1 MGVHGR
7 RVGELGPRGLTLVLA
22 SQGDGRRGKLLGS
35 PSASKP
41 APYWCAH
48 REELGAEG
56 KGEEKQRAPNKT
68 WLDLASAFGAE
79 HPPLPLWR
87 LGGAQLII

>member
-7 RVGELGPRGLTLVLA
+7 RVGELGPQGLTLVLA

-41 APYWCAH
+41 VPAPYWCAH
-48 REELGAEG
+48 REELGALLGAEG
-56 KGEEKQRAPNKT
+56 KGEEKKRSPNKT
-68 WLDLASAFGAE
+68 WLDLASAF
-79 HPPLPLWR
+79 
-87 LGGAQLII
+87 